1 MSIQN
6 NLHKYLAKSLARAV
20 ITFLKWHRGCMI
32 SSGQVVPM
40 VIDVVVEVMMK
51 VMEVVVV
58 EEIGRASCRE
68 RVCLYV

>member
-6 NLHKYLAKSLARAV
+6 NLHKYLAKPLASAV

-40 VIDVVVEVMMK
+40 VIEVVVEVMMK

-58 EEIGRASCRE
+58 EVMMAVVMIM
-68 RVCLYV
+68 VV